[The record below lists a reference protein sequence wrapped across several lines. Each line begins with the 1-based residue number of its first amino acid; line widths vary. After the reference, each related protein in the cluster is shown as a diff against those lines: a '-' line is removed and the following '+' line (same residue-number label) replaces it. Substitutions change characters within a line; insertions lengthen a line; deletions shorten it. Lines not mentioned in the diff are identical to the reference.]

1 MKNRS
6 SSWSRRVMLQPV
18 VFATKQN
25 LPMAVAIIVHIA
37 KLNSVHV
44 VEEECLYAQAR

>member
-1 MKNRS
+1 
-6 SSWSRRVMLQPV
+6 MLQRV
-18 VFATKQN
+18 VSATKRN

-44 VEEECLYAQAR
+44 VEEECHYAQTR